1 MALASMTPRSFCAS
15 FLVICR
21 MSGWPLRGGAQ
32 EGPHGSAKTQLRIS
46 GDLLHTIIV
55 NWCHLRIGVVRVE
68 QTLHI
73 NIGPHLWYTC
83 VCLESFRQK
92 MQSCSSCSVRE
103 MGKLLWNN
111 TMYMEDT
118 PLAHLFMG
126 QLLSSL
132 KCTSCGYTS
141 TTFDPI
147 WDLALPFPEVSAAR
161 S

>member
-1 MALASMTPRSFCAS
+1 MALTSTTPRSFCAS

-32 EGPHGSAKTQLRIS
+32 EGSRGSAKTQLRNS

-55 NWCHLRIGVVRVE
+55 NWCHLRINPSHKYRSPLMV
-68 QTLHI
+68 
-73 NIGPHLWYTC
+73 HLC
-83 VCLESFRQK
+83 VSGIVRQK

-132 KCTSCGYTS
+132 KCASCGYTS